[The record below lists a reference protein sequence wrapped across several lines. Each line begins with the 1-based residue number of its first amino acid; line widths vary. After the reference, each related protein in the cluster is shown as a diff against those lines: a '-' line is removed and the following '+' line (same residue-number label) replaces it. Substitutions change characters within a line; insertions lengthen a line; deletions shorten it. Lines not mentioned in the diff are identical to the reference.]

1 MSTSPAGIYAQV
13 IVTMQDSQNAN
24 DQNLLFG
31 MLAFQLDF
39 ITQKQL
45 IETMQ
50 AWMLDKSRPLG
61 ALFVERQLMAPDRER
76 LLSSL
81 VACAHW
87 RARKRPAKKLGG
99 DEIA

>member
-39 ITQKQL
+39 VTQKQL

-50 AWMLDKSRPLG
+50 SVDA
-61 ALFVERQLMAPDRER
+61 RQDQAVGRR
-76 LLSSL
+76 SLSS
-81 VACAHW
+81 
-87 RARKRPAKKLGG
+87 GN
-99 DEIA
+99 